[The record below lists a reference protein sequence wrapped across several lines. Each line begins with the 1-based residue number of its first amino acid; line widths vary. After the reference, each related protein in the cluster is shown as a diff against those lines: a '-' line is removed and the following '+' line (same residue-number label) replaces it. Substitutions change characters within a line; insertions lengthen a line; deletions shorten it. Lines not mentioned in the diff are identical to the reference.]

1 MSCAFPLDKK
11 SAYFKDDN
19 AAQMYS
25 SNRDLKSSS
34 LPLYLLCVSHK
45 LRANRS
51 LSHLC
56 VLEIDSRQLSRRF
69 CLCLETHQSI
79 VARHVSALNTNT
91 HSSPSILDSLHH
103 IIHPLAIRRR
113 QRHHPL
119 ELGIRKLETGMLNLP
134 LISPN
139 HTSPTSHGTHI
150 DQEIILAVL
159 LLRDNLVGRPRQP
172 RARSQQVDLL

>member
-1 MSCAFPLDKK
+1 VRSGHRLTSTEQA
-11 SAYFKDDN
+11 
-19 AAQMYS
+19 
-25 SNRDLKSSS
+25 S
-34 LPLYLLCVSHK
+34 LPLPRHTSVHS
-45 LRANRS
+45 RS
-51 LSHLC
+51 A
-56 VLEIDSRQLSRRF
+56 RF
-69 CLCLETHQSI
+69 IPS
-79 VARHVSALNTNT
+79 TNT

-119 ELGIRKLETGMLNLP
+119 ELGIGKLETGMLNLP

-139 HTSPTSHGTHI
+139 HTSPTSHETHI